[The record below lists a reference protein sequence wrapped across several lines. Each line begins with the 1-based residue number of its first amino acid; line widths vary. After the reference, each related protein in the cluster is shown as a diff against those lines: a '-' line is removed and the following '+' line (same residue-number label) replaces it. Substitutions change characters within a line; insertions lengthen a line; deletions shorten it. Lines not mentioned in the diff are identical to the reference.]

1 MTMKIGI
8 DSYCFHRFFGEVYP
22 EQPQPPKSM
31 TLEDFIEL
39 AKKLNVNGVSLE
51 SCFIPQREDAGY
63 MANIK
68 ALLDESGQTMDV
80 RIPTTYEFSLCLHTQ
95 STLFMRFCQVHF
107 DFLQLPQRS
116 NVLGEPTAA
125 RSHKDRPL
133 RRRKRN

>member
-68 ALLDESGQTMDV
+68 ALLDES
-80 RIPTTYEFSLCLHTQ
+80 
-95 STLFMRFCQVHF
+95 
-107 DFLQLPQRS
+107 
-116 NVLGEPTAA
+116 N
-125 RSHKDRPL
+125 PL
-133 RRRKRN
+133 RRHLQEVAPYMRMVLMGLILVLMLRFRPKGILPEEAPDRY